1 MTNAVGGERTKEME
15 EFLWAWWP
23 KCKGKSYEIS
33 VGKIEEANV
42 CVCWFQ
48 QEQVRHWLWC
58 LQ

>member
-42 CVCWFQ
+42 CVCAGFSKS
-48 QEQVRHWLWC
+48 R
-58 LQ
+58 